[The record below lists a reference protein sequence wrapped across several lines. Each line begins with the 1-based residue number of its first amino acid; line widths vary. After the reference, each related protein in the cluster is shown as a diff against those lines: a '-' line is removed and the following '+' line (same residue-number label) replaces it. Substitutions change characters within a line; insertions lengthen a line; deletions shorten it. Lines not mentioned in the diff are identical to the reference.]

1 MSKTLLFYLRYLFRY
16 EGYIFP
22 ALPKLSSEENNE
34 KNGLKINGNKVGVQ
48 NESNTHN
55 ESTKSSS
62 LEDKDQGKMIAMTS
76 FIQDP
81 SLAAA
86 GKQSNSESH
95 NDSTNAKHDTNGTAA
110 MEHLNGDSREE
121 ATKNKRNLYKGS
133 FHEQVLINNTN
144 LVTL

>member
-1 MSKTLLFYLRYLFRY
+1 MRYLFRY

-48 NESNTHN
+48 NESAANN

-62 LEDKDQGKMIAMTS
+62 LEERDKGVAVTS
-76 FIQDP
+76 FIETTP
-81 SLAAA
+81 A
-86 GKQSNSESH
+86 GKQLSNLESSPD
-95 NDSTNAKHDTNGTAA
+95 DSRNAKHDTNGTAA
-110 MEHLNGDSREE
+110 MELQNGEDSTRNN
-121 ATKNKRNLYKGS
+121 NKRNLYKS

-144 LVTL
+144 MVTL

>member
-16 EGYIFP
+16 EGYIFA

-48 NESNTHN
+48 NESHN

-62 LEDKDQGKMIAMTS
+62 LEEKDQGKMIAMTS

-110 MEHLNGDSREE
+110 MEHHNNGEE
-121 ATKNKRNLYKGS
+121 ATRNNNKRNLYKSS

-144 LVTL
+144 MVTL